1 MTLAELYAKLEGIEG
16 GQELINGFKS
26 EISKINEAAK
36 ADRLKHQEQIT
47 SLTTARDELQGKIDE
62 YEANAGKKSP
72 DMVALEKQ
80 VKTLSDKYEKAE
92 AARIEEI
99 QKRTNSEISAQT
111 IAALTKLKAID
122 PQTVQKLVSEQIKV
136 QDDGTYGWNKDD
148 GTIGTIEE
156 CATAF
161 LADKP
166 YLVQTSQNA
175 GSGAGAGN
183 GAGDTQLAEMFKIA
197 GVQPPK
203 AE

>member
-16 GQELINGFKS
+16 GQELISGFKS

-80 VKTLSDKYEKAE
+80 VKILNDKYEKAE

-111 IAALTKLKAID
+111 IAALTKANVID
-122 PQTVQKLVSEQIKV
+122 PQTIQKLVSEQIKV
-136 QDDGTYGWNKDD
+136 QEDGTYGWTKED

-156 CATAF
+156 CANAF
-161 LADKP
+161 IADKP
-166 YLVQTSQNA
+166 YLVKASQNA

-183 GAGDTQLAEMFKIA
+183 AAGNTELAEMFKIA
-197 GVQPPK
+197 GMEMPK
-203 AE
+203 SE